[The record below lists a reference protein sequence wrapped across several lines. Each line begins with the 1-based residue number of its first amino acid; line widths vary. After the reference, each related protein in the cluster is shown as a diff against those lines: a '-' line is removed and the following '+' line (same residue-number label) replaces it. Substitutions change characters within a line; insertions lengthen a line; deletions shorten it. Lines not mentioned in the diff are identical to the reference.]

1 MSDTHYQHFA
11 SLSAMSAAVDHPL
24 ARQTNKRVSDN
35 FMKQHGRDWYGM
47 AGGFKEV
54 EATIKAA
61 NVKDSIKL
69 VENFMAALSAKLP
82 RAEGIRRQIR
92 RGDSGDDI
100 DIHAV
105 NRGNMDRA
113 WTSSRRTVKR
123 GTGLLRIVVDVG
135 GNSITNA
142 ERLAWR
148 GVAGAALAGVTS
160 KAGYA
165 VEIVAGFAIRK
176 FKRDGSM
183 LVSTTVI
190 KPYNAAANTALVAS
204 TVCLSGYLRT
214 LGFKA
219 IVKAADDDDADAD
232 DSLGHAIALD
242 GVLPASPK
250 VAQIVVSARV
260 RDESSARA
268 WIEQNIQLLGGTK

>member
-1 MSDTHYQHFA
+1 MSDIHYQHFA
-11 SLSAMSAAVDHPL
+11 SLSAMSAAVDHPP
-24 ARQTNKRVSDN
+24 ARKINKTVSDK
-35 FMKQHGRDWYGM
+35 FVKQHGRDWYGM
-47 AGGFKEV
+47 AGNFDIV
-54 EATIKAA
+54 ESTIKAA
-61 NVKDSIKL
+61 NAKDSIKL
-69 VENFMAALSAKLP
+69 VEKFMTDLSAHLP

-105 NRGNMDRA
+105 NRGNIDRA
-113 WTSSRRTVKR
+113 WTSSRRTIKR
-123 GTGLLRIVVDVG
+123 GSGLLRIVVDVG
-135 GNSITNA
+135 GNHTTNA

-176 FKRDGSM
+176 FKRDGSV

-232 DSLGHAIALD
+232 ANLGHAIALD

-250 VAQIVVSARV
+250 VAQIVVSASV
-260 RDESSARA
+260 RDELSARE
-268 WIEQNIQLLGGTK
+268 WIGQNIQLLGGAK

>member
-11 SLSAMSAAVDHPL
+11 SLSAMSAATENPL
-24 ARQTNKRVSDN
+24 ARQTNKTVSDN
-35 FMKQHGRDWYGM
+35 FMRLHGRDWYGM
-47 AGGFKEV
+47 AGDFDAV

-61 NVKDSIKL
+61 NAKDSIEL
-69 VENFMAALSAKLP
+69 VEKFMAALSAKLP
-82 RAEGIRRQIR
+82 RAEGVRRQIR
-92 RGDSGDDI
+92 RSDSGDDI

-105 NRGNMDRA
+105 NCGNMDRA
-113 WTSSRRTVKR
+113 WTSSRRTIKR

-135 GNSITNA
+135 GNHTANV
-142 ERLAWR
+142 EQLAWR

-165 VEIVAGFAIRK
+165 VEIVAGFAIRN
-176 FKRDGSM
+176 FKRDGSV

-190 KPYNAAANTALVAS
+190 KPYNAGANTAVLAS

-219 IVKAADDDDADAD
+219 IVKAADDNDADAD
-232 DSLGHAIALD
+232 ANLGHAIALD
-242 GVLPASPK
+242 GVLPASSK